1 MDGNQNMDAPARC
14 RALPGSNFSFFSV
27 LGGRASNIGRSW
39 SCRCPTTTT
48 FLPPH
53 RMSTQIPVRT
63 AKRQRLADKQAAAAG
78 AQLDADGQLG
88 PNTQSVVVQLRS
100 AQDGS
105 SLGPSL
111 SLPAETSR
119 KQLETIVNRLRRELK
134 VAGADDEDG
143 EDMPFAF
150 HVALPSVEEG
160 AQDRL
165 PITGS
170 VWSDVLQAS
179 AAKKLG
185 LSTEDVLTVVFE
197 PQAVFRVRPVTR
209 NSSTLAGHRAPILC
223 STFSPTGT
231 LLVTGSGDHTA
242 RIWDLENEQP
252 VHALAGHRGWVLT
265 AEWEGRERRLATG
278 DKAGD
283 VWVWDALNTAG
294 GLTGKRAWSTR
305 TGEQVVDEA
314 RARLQEQGQDVDTD
328 SKLLS
333 QAEKRAARRA
343 APQGRVL
350 HGHTKWVTS
359 LAWEPIHLESHNPRL
374 ASASKDGTVRVWDAG
389 RGGCQYAL
397 GAHRGSVNCV
407 RWGGDGL
414 LYTAS
419 SDRTVK
425 IWAAATGVLVR
436 SLDAHAHWVN
446 TLALSTDWTLRTGPY
461 DHTGKTKAAI
471 EGKTET
477 ELDSLM
483 QAAAKERY
491 DTAVAGRGESLI
503 SGSDDHTLFLW
514 PAQAGGAETPKKPL
528 ARLTGHAKV
537 VNHVAFSPDGR
548 LAASASFDSNIKVW
562 DAQTGKFIANL
573 RAHVGSVYRLAWS
586 PDSRLLVSASKD
598 STLKL
603 WDMRSYKLKVDLP
616 GHGDEVYCVDW
627 VANKVASGGAD
638 RVLKIWS
645 N

>member
-1 MDGNQNMDAPARC
+1 
-14 RALPGSNFSFFSV
+14 
-27 LGGRASNIGRSW
+27 
-39 SCRCPTTTT
+39 
-48 FLPPH
+48 
-53 RMSTQIPVRT
+53 MSTQIPVRT
-63 AKRQRLADKQAAAAG
+63 AKRQRLEDKRAAAAG
-78 AQLDADGQLG
+78 EQLEDAGQLG
-88 PNTQSVVVQLRS
+88 PRTSSVVVQLQS
-100 AQDGS
+100 GQDGTT
-105 SLGPSL
+105 LGPSL
-111 SLPAETSR
+111 SLPAETGR
-119 KQLETIVNRLRRELK
+119 KQLEAIVNRLRKELK
-134 VAGADDEDG
+134 KNTKEDDDDDDEV
-143 EDMPFAF
+143 PFSF
-150 HVALPSVEEG
+150 HVALPSASTENTPVP
-160 AQDRL
+160 QNDRL
-165 PITGS
+165 PITS
-170 VWSDVLQAS
+170 SLYADVLQAS
-179 AAKKLG
+179 AAQKLG
-185 LSTEDVLTVVFE
+185 ISTEDVLTIVFE

-209 NSSTLAGHRAPILC
+209 NSSTLSGHSSPILC
-223 STFSPTGT
+223 STFSPTGS
-231 LLVTGSGDHTA
+231 LLVTGSGDNTA

-252 VHALAGHRGWVLT
+252 VHALTGHRGWVLS

-278 DKAGD
+278 DKTGD
-283 VWVWDALNTAG
+283 VWVWDALNTAN

-305 TGEQVVDEA
+305 TSDQV
-314 RARLQEQGQDVDTD
+314 LQEAQEKLQDKNTEPGK
-328 SKLLS
+328 KLLS

-350 HGHTKWVTS
+350 KGHTKWVTS

-389 RGGCQYAL
+389 TGTCQYVL
-397 GAHRGSVNCV
+397 GAHRSSVNCI
-407 RWGGDGL
+407 RWGGNGL

-425 IWAAATGVLVR
+425 VWAAQNGVLVR

-461 DHTGKTKAAI
+461 DHTGKLFDPAHPSGSKPSPSAVDL
-471 EGKTET
+471 EGLSEA
-477 ELDSLM
+477 ELDALTKR
-483 QAAAKERY
+483 AAQERF
-491 DTAVAGRGESLI
+491 DRAVAGEQGEVAI

-514 PAQAGGAETPKKPL
+514 PAQDGSVSSPKKPT

-562 DAQTGKFIANL
+562 DARTGKFIANL

-586 PDSRLLVSASKD
+586 PDSRLLVSGSKD

-638 RVLKIWS
+638 RVLKIWAH
-645 N
+645 